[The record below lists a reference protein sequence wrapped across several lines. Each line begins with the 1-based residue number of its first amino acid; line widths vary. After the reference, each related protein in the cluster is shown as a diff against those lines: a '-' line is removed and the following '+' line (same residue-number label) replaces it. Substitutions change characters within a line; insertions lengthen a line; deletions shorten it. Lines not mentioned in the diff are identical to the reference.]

1 MDVRENRCGGALYE
15 LEVVDTISDSL
26 YTAMEAMPQS
36 TVYHTRPWHR
46 VLERIGSWRTRA
58 AIARNSAGEAVWIL
72 PFVSKRRLGTQK
84 WNVCLPFSD
93 KAGPVFRSDFEH
105 ALMPPIPRTLWPLE
119 VHEHVEAEGL
129 RSHKVFYESELD
141 LTQFDDADAL
151 RKSFH
156 PSRVQRKIRKA
167 ERSGLHAEIADNADE
182 FAAFEQL
189 QAETRQRQGSPTY
202 PRGFFRVMF
211 EELASTDAVR
221 LHLAIHEGKPV
232 AGIVF
237 LFHRETA
244 IYGYG
249 ASVNNRDVWRLG
261 ANQLAMWSAISEAH
275 NRGFRRVEF
284 GTSSLTHPDLKSY
297 KEAWG
302 AVSRE
307 LEYSFGTACAK
318 DPSLRLDDP
327 KVRLVSAVLR
337 RVPRPVFD
345 RLSQLLVR
353 IAA

>member
-15 LEVVDTISDSL
+15 LAVADTISDSL
-26 YTAMEAMPQS
+26 YMAIEAMPHS
-36 TVYHTRPWHR
+36 TVYHTRSWHR
-46 VLERIGSWRTRA
+46 VLERIGGWKTRA
-58 AIARNSAGEAVWIL
+58 AIARDSDGEAVWIL
-72 PFVSKRRLGTQK
+72 PFVSKRRLGARK

-93 KAGPVFRSDFEH
+93 QVGPLFRNDFNH
-105 ALMPPIPRTLWPLE
+105 ALMPPIPRKLWPLE
-119 VHEHVEAEGL
+119 IHERVEAQGL
-129 RSHKVFYESELD
+129 RCRKRFYQSELD
-141 LTQFDDADAL
+141 LSQFDDIQTL

-156 PSRVQRKIRKA
+156 RTRVQQMIKKA
-167 ERSGLHAEIADNADE
+167 ERSGLHLEIANNADD
-182 FAAFEQL
+182 FDAFEDL
-189 QAETRQRQGSPTY
+189 QAETRHRQGSPTY
-202 PRGFFRVMF
+202 PRGFFRIMF
-211 EELASTDAVR
+211 EELASANGIQ
-221 LHLAIHEGKPV
+221 LHLALLEGTPV

-249 ASVNNRDVWRLG
+249 ASKNSRDVWRMG

-284 GTSSLTHPDLKSY
+284 GTSALAQPDLRKY

-302 AVSRE
+302 AVSHE
-307 LEYSFGTACAK
+307 LEYSFGTVGAE

-337 RVPRPVFD
+337 GVPRPVFD